1 MVLAWNF
8 WSNYEHVC
16 VPWSHFCKK
25 KKWVCKQNILTRM
38 KKMCLDSDGVKPPLM
53 SPGFLLLLP
62 CPPMTALHWF
72 ILSDDWPSAVSLTA
86 NLLHHISTFTLFL
99 PQIIFPFILS
109 FFPLPLLCHW
119 ILFDRKYSRRCGV
132 VVDLGPW
139 QTVLIGLI
147 CIHKSI
153 GYLTLANIL
162 GSREWWCWVG
172 QVTLSLVMEL
182 WWSVTALH
190 SCWLTGWRTA
200 L

>member
-1 MVLAWNF
+1 
-8 WSNYEHVC
+8 
-16 VPWSHFCKK
+16 
-25 KKWVCKQNILTRM
+25 
-38 KKMCLDSDGVKPPLM
+38 MCSDCDWGKPPLM
-53 SPGFLLLLP
+53 PLGLSLLFP
-62 CPPMTALHWF
+62 SPMTALRRF

-86 NLLHHISTFTLFL
+86 NLLHHISTFPLL
-99 PQIIFPFILS
+99 LLQIIFPFILS
-109 FFPLPLLCHW
+109 FFLPPLPLLCHW
-119 ILFDRKYSRRCGV
+119 SLFDRKYSRRCGV
-132 VVDLGPW
+132 VVDLRPW
-139 QTVLIGLI
+139 QTVSIGLI

-190 SCWLTGWRTA
+190 SCWLTGWKTA

>member
-1 MVLAWNF
+1 MYEVNVL
-8 WSNYEHVC
+8 
-16 VPWSHFCKK
+16 
-25 KKWVCKQNILTRM
+25 
-38 KKMCLDSDGVKPPLM
+38 GVKPPQVSWRLAALSSNDSLALIYSLRWLAVCCLTDSKPSSSYLHFS
-53 SPGFLLLLP
+53 SPPPLLLP
-62 CPPMTALHWF
+62 
-72 ILSDDWPSAVSLTA
+72 
-86 NLLHHISTFTLFL
+86 
-99 PQIIFPFILS
+99 IIFPFILS

-162 GSREWWCWVG
+162 GSREWRCWVG

-190 SCWLTGWRTA
+190 SCWLTGWKTA

>member
-1 MVLAWNF
+1 
-8 WSNYEHVC
+8 
-16 VPWSHFCKK
+16 
-25 KKWVCKQNILTRM
+25 
-38 KKMCLDSDGVKPPLM
+38 M
-53 SPGFLLLLP
+53 SPGCSSLLQWQPCTDLFSLMIGRLP
-62 CPPMTALHWF
+62 SPWQQAFF
-72 ILSDDWPSAVSLTA
+72 IITP
-86 NLLHHISTFTLFL
+86 LFL
-99 PQIIFPFILS
+99 SSSSNHFSFHIKF
-109 FFPLPLLCHW
+109 FFPPCALCQW

-139 QTVLIGLI
+139 QNVSIGLI

-162 GSREWWCWVG
+162 GSGEQWCWVG

-190 SCWLTGWRTA
+190 SCWLTGWETA